1 MNSFD
6 SSNTRDVLRR
16 LFEAGVDAVKGE
28 PAVARAFAQR
38 FTQAPDR
45 ILAVGKAAYA
55 MYMGLPEN
63 VRAATPALIITKD
76 GHADGAPDLPHV
88 EIREASHPMPCARS
102 IAAGKA
108 ALAFV
113 QDCAPDSRLL
123 MLVSGGASALV
134 EALPNGMSLESLM
147 ERTKIAL
154 SNGSTIGQINAERI
168 AHSRIKGGKLLAA
181 FAGRRA
187 DVLAISDVQ
196 GDGIDVIGS
205 GIGAYGGG
213 TLRYSSHIVGSNAVA
228 RDAAAAQAT
237 ILGMHV
243 HHNAETLYG
252 DINDVAGDILATV
265 DGGVTTEGIYIFGGE
280 PTVQLPD
287 NPGEGGRNQGL
298 ALELARRISG
308 RSDLSILVAG
318 TDGSDGVS
326 AGAGAI
332 VDGHSFGAA
341 DGADEAIRL
350 ANSGAFFRTTGDQ
363 LVTGPTGTNV
373 MDLVIV
379 HRKTAD
385 AGWGTSGRDTHPF
398 SP

>member
-1 MNSFD
+1 
-6 SSNTRDVLRR
+6 
-16 LFEAGVDAVKGE
+16 
-28 PAVARAFAQR
+28 
-38 FTQAPDR
+38 
-45 ILAVGKAAYA
+45 
-55 MYMGLPEN
+55 MYLGLPEA
-63 VRAATPALIITKD
+63 VRASTPTIIITKD
-76 GHADGAPDLPHV
+76 GHANGAPDLPHV

-102 IAAGKA
+102 IAAGEA

-134 EALPNGMSLESLM
+134 EVLPSGMSLENLM

-181 FAGRRA
+181 FSGWRA

-205 GIGAYGGG
+205 GIGAYGEG
-213 TLRYSSHIVGSNAVA
+213 TLRYSCHIVGSNAVA
-228 RDAAAAQAT
+228 RDATAARAT
-237 ILGMHV
+237 ALGIKV

-252 DINDVAGDILATV
+252 DINEVAGDILATV
-265 DGGVTTEGIYIFGGE
+265 DGATGLDGIYIFGGE

-298 ALELARRISG
+298 ALELAYRIAG
-308 RSDLSILVAG
+308 RSALSILVAG

-332 VDGHSFGAA
+332 VDGQSFGAA
-341 DGADEAIRL
+341 DGAEDAIRL
-350 ANSGAFFRTTGDQ
+350 ANSGAFFRVTGDQ

-379 HRKTAD
+379 HCRT
-385 AGWGTSGRDTHPF
+385 RDPG
-398 SP
+398 